1 MNVNTYAHHF
11 LRDCLKGDEIAV
23 DMTIGNG
30 NDTLFLAEHCKFV
43 YGFDIQEKAIEKTNE
58 RLRGHDNYQLY
69 LANHAEVDKY
79 VSKAN
84 LFVFN
89 LGYLPHSDSKIITKA
104 DDTLCAFK
112 KAYDLLSEGGLILI
126 CFYFH
131 PGGYEEYKKVY
142 DHIDL
147 NGLRVIGIYREI
159 KPYSPLLY
167 IIRK

>member
-58 RLRGHDNYQLY
+58 RLRGRDNYQLY

-104 DDTLCAFK
+104 DDTLCAFN

-147 NGLRVIGIYREI
+147 NGLRVISIYREI